1 MSHSLENQQP
11 NKQRLSL
18 RHRLPVRLRHY
29 WKLLIVAIAVC
40 LAIALAFGTSMV
52 RPYITSELVSETV
65 IVNDIDGEAELFDE
79 NEHTIEIT
87 FDQAEYEEML
97 ATFREDGEKE
107 YIRADITIDG
117 TLIED
122 VGLRLKGNS
131 TLQSLSGNSMG
142 GGMGGSEMPEGM
154 ELPEDVEATEET
166 TDETATETTDESAED
181 TAGTGRMGGGMGGG
195 GMTQLSEEN
204 PEELPWLISFD
215 KYEEGRAYQG
225 MTEVALRPAA
235 SGSDVALNEALALEM
250 TAESGQVTQDYT
262 FTSVT
267 VNGGESAARI
277 VVDTPDTSWA
287 DELGSGVLYK
297 ARASGSLDY
306 VGDDPTE
313 YEDSFKQINGEGAY
327 DLQPVMTLMKF
338 LNESTDEEFAEE
350 LDDYVDTES
359 FAKYLATQE
368 ILSNND
374 AMDGPGNNYYLWYDT
389 TEKQFTVLSW
399 DLNMAL
405 SGMMGGGMGGGMQP
419 NADTTADT
427 EATDSASTAES
438 TGTEDSEAEVPALP
452 EGMEMPK
459 GMEMPA
465 DGEMPQGGGGLGGA
479 PGEAGAEGTEGTEGA
494 EGEQG
499 EGGGPGGGSDSSI
512 LKERFLNNEEF
523 YAMYEE
529 AYAELYE
536 QLIASGY
543 AEDTL
548 AELTTRAEEAGDE
561 GAATL
566 AESISSSLASLSET
580 APEPSAGMGMG
591 RGGGMRPEDE
601 TAAESSGAVATTTED
616 V

>member
-1 MSHSLENQQP
+1 MSHSLEQP
-11 NKQRLSL
+11 TNNTSTSL
-18 RHRLPVRLRHY
+18 RHRLPVRLRHH
-29 WKLLIVAIAVC
+29 WKLLIAAIAVC

-65 IVNDIDGEAELFDE
+65 IVNDIDGEAELFDATT
-79 NEHTIEIT
+79 HSIDIT

-97 ATFREDGEKE
+97 STFREDGEKE

-131 TLQSLSGNSMG
+131 TLQSLSNNSMG
-142 GGMGGSEMPEGM
+142 GG
-154 ELPEDVEATEET
+154 
-166 TDETATETTDESAED
+166 
-181 TAGTGRMGGGMGGG
+181 GGG
-195 GMTQLSEEN
+195 GMTQLSEDN

-215 KYEEGRAYQG
+215 EYEEGRAYQG
-225 MTEVALRPAA
+225 MTEIALRPAA
-235 SGSDVALNEALALEM
+235 SGSDVAINEALALEL
-250 TAESGQVTQDYT
+250 TAESGQVAQDYT

-267 VNGGESAARI
+267 VNGSESAARI
-277 VVDTPDTSWA
+277 VVDTPDEQWA

-297 ARASGSLDY
+297 ARADGSLDY
-306 VGDDPTE
+306 VGDDPTD
-313 YEDSFKQINGEGAY
+313 YEDSFKQINAEGAY

-405 SGMMGGGMGGGMQP
+405 SGMMGGGSMAGGTGGMQQ
-419 NADTTADT
+419 DT
-427 EATDSASTAES
+427 EATDTASEM
-438 TGTEDSEAEVPALP
+438 PALPDGMEMPEMPTNGEMPQPP
-452 EGMEMPK
+452 EGMEIPEGKQMP
-459 GMEMPA
+459 G
-465 DGEMPQGGGGLGGA
+465 GEMPD
-479 PGEAGAEGTEGTEGA
+479 GEEGEGA
-494 EGEQG
+494 
-499 EGGGPGGGSDSSI
+499 GPGGGSGSGI
-512 LKERFLNNEEF
+512 LKERFLDNEEF
-523 YAMYEE
+523 YAMYEQ

-543 AEDTL
+543 AEETL
-548 AELTTRAEEAGDE
+548 NELTTRAEEAGDE
-561 GAATL
+561 GAATV
-566 AESISSSLASLSET
+566 AESIRSSLASLSET

-591 RGGGMRPEDE
+591 PGRKTATTASE
-601 TAAESSGAVATTTED
+601 TTETTED

>member
-1 MSHSLENQQP
+1 MSNSFEQP
-11 NKQRLSL
+11 TNNSSTSL
-18 RHRLPVRLRHY
+18 RHRLPVRLRHH
-29 WKLLIVAIAVC
+29 WKLLIAAIAVC

-65 IVNDIDGEAELFDE
+65 IVNDIDGEAELFDATT
-79 NEHTIEIT
+79 HTIEIT

-97 ATFREDGEKE
+97 STFREDGEKE

-131 TLQSLSGNSMG
+131 TLQSLSNNSMG
-142 GGMGGSEMPEGM
+142 GG
-154 ELPEDVEATEET
+154 
-166 TDETATETTDESAED
+166 
-181 TAGTGRMGGGMGGG
+181 GGG
-195 GMTQLSEEN
+195 GMTQLFEDN

-215 KYEEGRAYQG
+215 EYEEGRAYQG
-225 MTEVALRPAA
+225 MTEIALRPAA
-235 SGSDVALNEALALEM
+235 SGSEVAINEALALEL

-267 VNGGESAARI
+267 VNGSEGAARI
-277 VVDTPDTSWA
+277 VVDTPDTEWA

-297 ARASGSLDY
+297 ARAGGSLDY

-313 YEDSFKQINGEGAY
+313 YEDSFKQINAEGAY
-327 DLQPVMTLMKF
+327 DLQPVMALMKF

-405 SGMMGGGMGGGMQP
+405 SGMMGGGSMAGGTGGMQQ
-419 NADTTADT
+419 DT
-427 EATDSASTAES
+427 EATDTAIEM
-438 TGTEDSEAEVPALP
+438 PALP
-452 EGMEMPK
+452 DGMEMP
-459 GMEMPA
+459 EMPTNGEMSQPPEGKQMPG
-465 DGEMPQGGGGLGGA
+465 GEMPD
-479 PGEAGAEGTEGTEGA
+479 GEEGEGA
-494 EGEQG
+494 
-499 EGGGPGGGSDSSI
+499 GPSGGSDSGI
-512 LKERFLNNEEF
+512 LKERFLDNEEF
-523 YAMYEE
+523 YAMYEQ

-536 QLIASGY
+536 QLIASRY
-543 AEDTL
+543 AEETL
-548 AELTTRAEEAGDE
+548 NELTTRAEKAGDE

-566 AESISSSLASLSET
+566 AESIRSSLA
-580 APEPSAGMGMG
+580 
-591 RGGGMRPEDE
+591 
-601 TAAESSGAVATTTED
+601 
-616 V
+616 

>member
-1 MSHSLENQQP
+1 M
-11 NKQRLSL
+11 LS
-18 RHRLPVRLRHY
+18 
-29 WKLLIVAIAVC
+29 
-40 LAIALAFGTSMV
+40 
-52 RPYITSELVSETV
+52 
-65 IVNDIDGEAELFDE
+65 
-79 NEHTIEIT
+79 
-87 FDQAEYEEML
+87 
-97 ATFREDGEKE
+97 TFREDGEKE

-131 TLQSLSGNSMG
+131 TLQSLSNNSMG
-142 GGMGGSEMPEGM
+142 GG
-154 ELPEDVEATEET
+154 
-166 TDETATETTDESAED
+166 
-181 TAGTGRMGGGMGGG
+181 GGG
-195 GMTQLSEEN
+195 GMTQLFEDN

-215 KYEEGRAYQG
+215 EYEEGRAYQG
-225 MTEVALRPAA
+225 MTEIALRPAA
-235 SGSDVALNEALALEM
+235 SGSEVAINETLALEL
-250 TAESGQVTQDYT
+250 TAESGQITQDYT

-267 VNGGESAARI
+267 VNGSESAARI
-277 VVDTPDTSWA
+277 VVDAPDTELA

-297 ARASGSLDY
+297 ARAGGSLDY

-313 YEDSFKQINGEGAY
+313 YEDSFKQINAEGAY

-399 DLNMAL
+399 DLNLAL
-405 SGMMGGGMGGGMQP
+405 SGMGGGMGDMQQ
-419 NADTTADT
+419 DT
-427 EATDSASTAES
+427 ETGTATDIDDTAT
-438 TGTEDSEAEVPALP
+438 TGEMPALLDGMEMPEMPQPP
-452 EGMEMPK
+452 EGMEMP
-459 GMEMPA
+459 G
-465 DGEMPQGGGGLGGA
+465 GE
-479 PGEAGAEGTEGTEGA
+479 EGEGA
-494 EGEQG
+494 
-499 EGGGPGGGSDSSI
+499 GPSGGSDSGI
-512 LKERFLNNEEF
+512 LKERFLDNEEF
-523 YAMYEE
+523 YAMYEQ

-543 AEDTL
+543 AEETL
-548 AELTTRAEEAGDE
+548 NELTTRAEEAGDE

-566 AESISSSLASLSET
+566 AESIRSSLASLSET

-591 RGGGMRPEDE
+591 PGRKTATTASE
-601 TAAESSGAVATTTED
+601 TTETTED

>member
-1 MSHSLENQQP
+1 M
-11 NKQRLSL
+11 LS
-18 RHRLPVRLRHY
+18 
-29 WKLLIVAIAVC
+29 
-40 LAIALAFGTSMV
+40 
-52 RPYITSELVSETV
+52 
-65 IVNDIDGEAELFDE
+65 
-79 NEHTIEIT
+79 
-87 FDQAEYEEML
+87 
-97 ATFREDGEKE
+97 TFREDGEKE

-131 TLQSLSGNSMG
+131 TLQSLSNNSMG
-142 GGMGGSEMPEGM
+142 GG
-154 ELPEDVEATEET
+154 
-166 TDETATETTDESAED
+166 
-181 TAGTGRMGGGMGGG
+181 GGG
-195 GMTQLSEEN
+195 GMTQLSEDN

-215 KYEEGRAYQG
+215 EYEEGRAYQG
-225 MTEVALRPAA
+225 MTEIALRPAA
-235 SGSDVALNEALALEM
+235 SGSEVAINEALALEL

-267 VNGGESAARI
+267 VNGSESAARI
-277 VVDTPDTSWA
+277 VVDTPDTEWA

-297 ARASGSLDY
+297 ARAGGSLDY

-313 YEDSFKQINGEGAY
+313 YEDSFKQINAEGAY

-368 ILSNND
+368 ILSNTD

-405 SGMMGGGMGGGMQP
+405 SGMGGGMGGMQQ
-419 NADTTADT
+419 DT
-427 EATDSASTAES
+427 ETGTATDIDDTAT
-438 TGTEDSEAEVPALP
+438 TGEMPTLPDGMEMPEMPQPP
-452 EGMEMPK
+452 EGMEMPS
-459 GMEMPA
+459 
-465 DGEMPQGGGGLGGA
+465 GE
-479 PGEAGAEGTEGTEGA
+479 EGEGA
-494 EGEQG
+494 
-499 EGGGPGGGSDSSI
+499 GPSGGSDSGI
-512 LKERFLNNEEF
+512 LKERFLDNEEF
-523 YAMYEE
+523 YAMYEQ

-543 AEDTL
+543 AEETL
-548 AELTTRAEEAGDE
+548 NELTTRAEEAGDE

-566 AESISSSLASLSET
+566 AESIRSSLASLSET

-591 RGGGMRPEDE
+591 PGRKTATTASE
-601 TAAESSGAVATTTED
+601 TTETTED